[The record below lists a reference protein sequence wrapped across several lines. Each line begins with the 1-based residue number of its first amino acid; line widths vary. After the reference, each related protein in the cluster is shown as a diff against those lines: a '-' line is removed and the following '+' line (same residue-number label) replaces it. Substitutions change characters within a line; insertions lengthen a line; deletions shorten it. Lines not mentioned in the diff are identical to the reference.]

1 MGRLIRFAIVAL
13 LLWAVWHIGA
23 AMWQQFQFQDEV
35 KQVAQFGADRDE
47 ATLRNAVMEAAT
59 KLEVPLEAERVN
71 VRKQGDHVYID
82 LAYTVPV
89 EILPRYRYPW
99 TFTVSAEG
107 WFVPG
112 GRFQVR

>member
-13 LLWAVWHIGA
+13 LLWAVWHVGA
-23 AMWQQFQFQDEV
+23 AMWQQFRFEDQV

-47 ATLRNAVMEAAT
+47 ATVRGAVMEAAT
-59 KLEVPLEAERVN
+59 TLRVPLEAGRVN
-71 VRKQGDHVYID
+71 VRRQNDRLYID
-82 LAYTVPV
+82 LVYTARI
-89 EILPRYRYPW
+89 EILPRYTYPW

-112 GRFQVR
+112 GRIQAR

>member
-1 MGRLIRFAIVAL
+1 MARLIRYLIAAL
-13 LLWAVWHIGA
+13 VIWAVWHAIA
-23 AMWQQFQFQDEV
+23 AEWQHFEFQDEV

-47 ATLRNAVMEAAT
+47 ATVRAAVLEAAT
-59 KLEVPLEAERVN
+59 KLEIPLEAERVN

-82 LAYTVPV
+82 LTYTRPV
-89 EILPRYRYPW
+89 EILPRYKYPW

-112 GRFQVR
+112 GRFKTR